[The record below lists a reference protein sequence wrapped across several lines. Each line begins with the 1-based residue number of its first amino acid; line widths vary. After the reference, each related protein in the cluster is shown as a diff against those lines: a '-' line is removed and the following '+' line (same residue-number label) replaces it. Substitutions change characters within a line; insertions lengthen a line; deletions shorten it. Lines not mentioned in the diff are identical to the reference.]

1 MLHLAKD
8 DFFEEE
14 EANSI
19 MAIGSYKGSW
29 LQDVAERLP
38 HLHAIL
44 CLQTPPNIIRRYFS
58 ISWTSMENAPDEA
71 KPAAF

>member
-8 DFFEEE
+8 DLSKEE

-19 MAIGSYKGSW
+19 VTVGSYQGSW

-44 CLQTPPNIIRRYFS
+44 CLQVPPGIIKRCFS
-58 ISWTSMENAPDEA
+58 IRWTSMKCP
-71 KPAAF
+71 